1 MIEVKAVDDII
12 FEQHLRG
19 TAPQILGELT
29 SINISVLKAL
39 NKEAGKGIPLSATI
53 IAFAQSMIRGA
64 RENAEMID
72 GLNNIGKE

>member
-19 TAPQILGELT
+19 TAPQILQELIT
-29 SINISVLKAL
+29 VNVSVLQEL
-39 NKEAGKGIPLSATI
+39 NKQAGKGSPLSATI
-53 IAFAQSMIRGA
+53 IAFARSMIRSTC
-64 RENAEMID
+64 ENAEMID